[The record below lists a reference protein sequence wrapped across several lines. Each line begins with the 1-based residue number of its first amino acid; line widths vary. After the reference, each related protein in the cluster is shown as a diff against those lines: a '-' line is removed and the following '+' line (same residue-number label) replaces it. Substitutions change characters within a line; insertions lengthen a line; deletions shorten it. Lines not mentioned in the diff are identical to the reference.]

1 MTDFTYG
8 TRPGAIAAL
17 TTELNALGSATLS
30 AAGPAITPGTTT
42 NLTVRVQRGDLI
54 LKLASSSMA
63 LTATSF
69 VAVYFLTAI
78 DGTNYPKISG
88 NNVARANYRVG
99 TIALYPATL
108 STEVIYEGIL
118 GVRIPNVPFKVALE
132 NLTGVAFP
140 SSGNTLDLWP
150 QADGY

>member
-17 TTELNALGSATLS
+17 TTELNALNNATLS
-30 AAGPAITPGTTT
+30 AAGPAITPGTG

-54 LKLASSSMA
+54 LKLASSSLA

-132 NLTGVAFP
+132 NLTGVNFP

>member
-1 MTDFTYG
+1 MTDFIYG
-8 TRPGAIAAL
+8 TRPGAIAVL
-17 TTELNALGSATLS
+17 TTQLDALASGALS

-42 NLTVRVQRGDLI
+42 NLNVRVPRGDLI
-54 LKLASSSMA
+54 LKLASSTLA

-78 DGTNYPKISG
+78 DGTNHPKISG
-88 NNVARANYRVG
+88 NNVARSNYRVG

-108 STEVIYEGIL
+108 STEVIYEGVL

-132 NLTGVAFP
+132 NLTGVTLPA
-140 SSGNTLDLWP
+140 SGNTLDLYP
-150 QADGY
+150 QALAY